1 VRGRLRRA
9 VLLALGAL
17 AAAVFPA
24 CGREEAA
31 LSPAVQGGDVGRGR
45 AAIERH
51 GCGGCHVIPGIRSAR
66 GTVGPALTDFA
77 QRPYIAG
84 VLVHDTL
91 NLLRWLQDPPTLAPG
106 TVMPR
111 LGVSE
116 GEARDIAAYLYRDR
130 PAAADAAR
138 GAAPSAKAPDA

>member
-1 VRGRLRRA
+1 VRGRLRRR
-9 VLLALGAL
+9 VLLAIGAL
-17 AAAVFPA
+17 APAVIAA

-31 LSPAVQGGDVGRGR
+31 VSPAVQGGDIGRGR

-66 GTVGPALTDFA
+66 GVVGPALTDFA

-91 NLLRWLQDPPTLAPG
+91 NLLRWLQDPPALAPG
-106 TVMPR
+106 TVMPG
-111 LGVSE
+111 LGVTE

-130 PAAADAAR
+130 PAAADAER
-138 GAAPSAKAPDA
+138 GAAPGAKAPDA